1 MVVRRLVLE
10 CKGLGGGVVVVRS
23 LVLECKWLGAGVVV
37 VRSLL
42 LRCKGLG
49 GGDGGSKKFGVG
61 MYVVGWWCGCS
72 KKLAVEM

>member
-1 MVVRRLVLE
+1 MVVVRRLV
-10 CKGLGGGVVVVRS
+10 
-23 LVLECKWLGAGVVV
+23 
-37 VRSLL
+37 